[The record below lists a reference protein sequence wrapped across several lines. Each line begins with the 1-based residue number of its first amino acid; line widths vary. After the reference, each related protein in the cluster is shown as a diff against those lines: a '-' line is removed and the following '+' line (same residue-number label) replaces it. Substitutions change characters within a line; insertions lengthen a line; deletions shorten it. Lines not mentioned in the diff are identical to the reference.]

1 MNVMHSIDSARRE
14 NRKLLA
20 RLIDPDHIPSTDALF
35 DMGSRAEADGVDL
48 FFFGGSLIT
57 EGMDY
62 NPVDVLKSSTT
73 LPIILFPSTPAQ
85 LNNSADAVLFLS
97 LISGR
102 NPEFLIGHQVTAA
115 PLLKKSNLEVLPTG
129 YLLVDCGRPTTAQY
143 ISNTFPIP
151 YNKGDVAAATA
162 LAGEMLGLKL
172 MFLDGGSG
180 ADRPP
185 APEMIAAVR
194 KAVDTPIIAG
204 GGIRDPKQAHAL
216 WQAGADVVVIGNGAR
231 ENPDLIPSLKVRE
244 IRK

>member
-85 LNNSADAVLFLS
+85 LNNSADAVLFL
-97 LISGR
+97 
-102 NPEFLIGHQVTAA
+102 
-115 PLLKKSNLEVLPTG
+115 
-129 YLLVDCGRPTTAQY
+129 
-143 ISNTFPIP
+143 
-151 YNKGDVAAATA
+151 
-162 LAGEMLGLKL
+162 
-172 MFLDGGSG
+172 
-180 ADRPP
+180 
-185 APEMIAAVR
+185 
-194 KAVDTPIIAG
+194 
-204 GGIRDPKQAHAL
+204 
-216 WQAGADVVVIGNGAR
+216 
-231 ENPDLIPSLKVRE
+231 
-244 IRK
+244 